1 MRDPHSEL
9 HTDTDTRSHFIRVM
23 VLERKP
29 PLWYHTF
36 NIRTH
41 LQSEVT
47 ALNIPLLAISAACIV
62 AVIAAL
68 CLTNWKIPFLQSIT
82 LGGADRKMRR
92 VAILAA
98 ILISLS
104 CALPMGLS
112 PVYNGELQDHLNQY
126 ELITEAFL
134 SGHLD
139 FQYDWI
145 DERLLAMENPYDAQ
159 ARADLGVYYHWDH
172 ALYDGHYYMYF
183 GVVPVFLAFL
193 PYRIITGQ
201 MLTGYHVTQAFTA
214 IFIAGV
220 FALFWTLGRRFFKK
234 MPFALYLLICSAVSY
249 LSVWN
254 AVATPALY
262 GMCIVCALGLA
273 VWSVYLFV
281 RAVWLIEDENRAI
294 LCAAGGALLGALE
307 FGCRPTVGLSNL
319 LVLPLLFVFLKKRRI
334 TGKLILKLL
343 LAALPYALVAAGLMW
358 YNHARFGNPFEFG
371 QSYQLTVTDQSS
383 YGDMLSRFSP
393 SALLH
398 CLYYYLLNVSNPD
411 ILPSLG
417 LLISFPLL
425 PAAFLL
431 LAAKK
436 NRSMLRETKLTAFF
450 FSVLASILVIILFE
464 SLWAPH
470 PTPRYRMDFAWLLGL
485 AALIAVG
492 CACQASENPQ
502 KLSRMLG
509 TLCLITLVLS
519 VLLALYPQNKN
530 FTDYYAAEIKA
541 MLGLS

>member
-1 MRDPHSEL
+1 M
-9 HTDTDTRSHFIRVM
+9 
-23 VLERKP
+23 
-29 PLWYHTF
+29 
-36 NIRTH
+36 
-41 LQSEVT
+41 
-47 ALNIPLLAISAACIV
+47 NIPLLAISAISIA

-68 CLTNWKIPFLQSIT
+68 CILCWKIPALQALT
-82 LGGADRKMRR
+82 LGSADHKMRR
-92 VAILAA
+92 IAILAA

-134 SGHLD
+134 AGHLD

-145 DERLLAMENPYDAQ
+145 DDRLLAMENPYDAQ

-172 ALYDGHYYMYF
+172 AFYDGHYYMYF

-201 MLTGYHVTQAFTA
+201 TLTGYHVTQAFTA

-220 FALFWTLGRRFFKK
+220 FSLLWMLGKRFFKK
-234 MPFALYLLICSAVSY
+234 MPFSLYLLICSAISY

-273 VWSVYLFV
+273 VWSIYLFI
-281 RAVWLIEDENRAI
+281 RAVWFIEDENRAI
-294 LCAAGGALLGALE
+294 LCAACGALLGALE

-319 LVLPLLFVFLKKRRI
+319 LVLPLLFVFLKKHKI
-334 TGKLILKLL
+334 TAKLIFKLA
-343 LAALPYALVAAGLMW
+343 LAALPYVLVAAGLMW
-358 YNHARFGNPFEFG
+358 YNNARFDNPFEFG

-393 SALLH
+393 AALLH
-398 CLYYYLLNVSNPD
+398 CLYYYLLNISNPD

-417 LLISFPLL
+417 LLVSFPLL

-436 NRSMLRETKLTAFF
+436 NQSLLRETKLAPLF
-450 FSVLASILVIILFE
+450 FSVIISVFVIILFE

-485 AALIAVG
+485 AAFIAIG
-492 CACQASENPQ
+492 CACQAGENPQ
-502 KLSRMLG
+502 RLSRVLG

-530 FTDYYAAEIKA
+530 FTDYFAPEIKA